1 MAPRFWKSCTRA
13 SMCDHGSARAR
24 LFFRGSASARPMRT
38 MTSQAR
44 FCPSPAASAPHAGPR
59 ACLEFDNA
67 CILAKPVFAA
77 LDRAY
82 ALPPHDPG

>member
-1 MAPRFWKSCTRA
+1 
-13 SMCDHGSARAR
+13 
-24 LFFRGSASARPMRT
+24 MRT